1 MESLI
6 MVVVIVGLITTL
18 VLVISSLNKTK
29 QKLVESTSKYNEIF
43 SKYKDI
49 IDLDDYKLKV
59 KSDTDVIIKDRN
71 SQIKNLDEQIKALKI
86 DYSNK
91 KVYYDRLLNEI
102 QLYEEQQ
109 EIQSYGLYKP
119 HFDFDT
125 SDKYKEALEKVRE
138 NEKALIRN
146 EEAAICTQKWTVNGS
161 TSEGAKQTKRYIKL
175 MLRAFNGE
183 CEALIADVRWNN
195 ATRMEER
202 LEKSFETIN
211 KMGETHTTSITN
223 KYLKCKHDELRLSY
237 EYQDKLHQE
246 KEEQRQIQEQ
256 IREEEKAQKDIEKA
270 LKESDDEEKRYSKAL
285 EQAKKEMEKAEGEK
299 LDKLKE
305 QMQQLQLELT
315 EAMAKKERA
324 LSMAQQTKA
333 GHVYIISNVGSFG
346 ENVFKIGMT
355 RRLEPMDRVKELSD
369 ASVPFGFDVHGIIY
383 SENAPELEN
392 ILHKEFDDNK
402 VNLINNRKE
411 FFDVPLDNIEEVVR
425 KYDSKI
431 ELTKVAEAR
440 EYKESIAIRMA
451 KLKKLEENKQLVQLI
466 FLILF
471 SKIVLNVRASP
482 SRRSARR

>member
-1 MESLI
+1 MEFLI
-6 MVVVIVGLITTL
+6 MVVVIVGLITAL
-18 VLVISSLNKTK
+18 ILLILNLQKTK
-29 QKLVESTSKYNEIF
+29 QKLVTSTSKYNEIF
-43 SKYKDI
+43 NKYKDI
-49 IDLDDYKLKV
+49 IDLDEYKLKV
-59 KSDTDVIIKDRN
+59 KNEAEAIIEDKN
-71 SQIKNLDEQIKALKI
+71 SQVGKLDEQIKALKI

-91 KVYYDRLLNEI
+91 KVYYDRLVHEI

-125 SDKYKEALEKVRE
+125 SEKYKEALEKVRE
-138 NEKALIRN
+138 NEKALVKN
-146 EEAAICTQKWTVNGS
+146 EEAAICTQQWSVNGS

-202 LEKSFETIN
+202 LQKSFEAIN
-211 KMGETHTTSITN
+211 KMGETHTTSITG
-223 KYLKCKHDELRLSY
+223 KYLKYKLDELRLSY

-270 LKESDDEEKRYSKAL
+270 LKESDDEEKRYNKAL
-285 EQAKKEMEKAEGEK
+285 EQAKKEMENAEGEK
-299 LDKLKE
+299 LEKLKA
-305 QMQQLQLELT
+305 QMQQLQLELA

-333 GHVYIISNVGSFG
+333 GHVYIISNIGSFG

-355 RRLEPMDRVKELSD
+355 RRLEPMDRVKELGD
-369 ASVPFGFDVHGIIY
+369 ASVPFSFDVHGIIY

-402 VNLINNRKE
+402 LNLINNRKE
-411 FFDVPLDNIEEVVR
+411 FFDVPLVDIEKVVR
-425 KYDSKI
+425 KYDSTL
-431 ELTKVAEAR
+431 ELTKIAEAR
-440 EYKESIAIRMA
+440 EYKESIAIRLA
-451 KLKKLEENKQLVQLI
+451 KLNKIDETQTTSTVNI
-466 FLILF
+466 PDSI
-471 SKIVLNVRASP
+471 
-482 SRRSARR
+482 

>member
-1 MESLI
+1 MEVVI
-6 MVVVIVGLITTL
+6 MMVVILGLITTL
-18 VLVISSLNKTK
+18 ILIISNVKKTK
-29 QKLVESTSKYNEIF
+29 QKLSDSTDKYNEIF

-49 IDLDDYKLKV
+49 IDLDEYKLKIQ
-59 KSDTDVIIKDRN
+59 SDTDVLINDKK
-71 SQIKNLDEQIKALKI
+71 SQIEKIDEQINALKI

-91 KVYYDRLLNEI
+91 KVYYDRLLHEI
-102 QLYEEQQ
+102 QLYEELQ

-125 SDKYKEALEKVRE
+125 SEKYKEALEKVRE
-138 NEKALIRN
+138 NEKALIKN
-146 EEAAICTQKWTVNGS
+146 EEAAICTQQWTVNGS
-161 TSEGAKQTKRYIKL
+161 TSEGSKQTKRYIKL

-202 LEKSFETIN
+202 LQKSFDAIN
-211 KMGETHTTSITN
+211 KMGETHTTAITN
-223 KYLKCKHDELRLSY
+223 KYLKCKLDELRLSY

-270 LKESDDEEKRYSKAL
+270 LKESDDEEKRYNKAL
-285 EQAKKEMEKAEGEK
+285 EQAKKEMEKAEGER
-299 LDKLKE
+299 LEQLKA
-305 QMQQLQLELT
+305 QMQQLQVELA
-315 EAMAKKERA
+315 EAITKKERA

-333 GHVYIISNVGSFG
+333 GHVYIISNIGSFG

-355 RRLEPMDRVKELSD
+355 RRLEPMDRVKELGD
-369 ASVPFGFDVHGIIY
+369 ASVPFSFDVHGIIY

-411 FFDVPLDNIEEVVR
+411 FFDVPIDDIEKVVR
-425 KYDSKI
+425 KYDSTI
-431 ELTKVAEAR
+431 ELTKLAEAR

-451 KLKKLEENKQLVQLI
+451 KLNKTEETQATSTVNI
-466 FLILF
+466 PDSI
-471 SKIVLNVRASP
+471 
-482 SRRSARR
+482 

>member
-1 MESLI
+1 
-6 MVVVIVGLITTL
+6 MVVVIVGLITAL
-18 VLVISSLNKTK
+18 ILLISSLQKTK
-29 QKLVESTSKYNEIF
+29 QKLVASTSKYNEIF
-43 SKYKDI
+43 NKYKDI
-49 IDLDDYKLKV
+49 IDLDEYKLKV
-59 KSDTDVIIKDRN
+59 KNEAEAIIEDKN
-71 SQIKNLDEQIKALKI
+71 TQVGNLDEQIKALKI
-86 DYSNK
+86 DYTNK
-91 KVYYDRLLNEI
+91 KVYYDRLVHEI

-125 SDKYKEALEKVRE
+125 SEKYKEALEKVRE
-138 NEKALIRN
+138 NEKALVKN
-146 EEAAICTQKWTVNGS
+146 EEAAICTQQWTVNGS

-202 LEKSFETIN
+202 LQKSFEAIN

-223 KYLKCKHDELRLSY
+223 KYLKYKLDELRLSY

-256 IREEEKAQKDIEKA
+256 IREEEKVQKDIEKA
-270 LKESDDEEKRYSKAL
+270 LKESDDEEKRYNKAL

-299 LDKLKE
+299 LEKLKA
-305 QMQQLQLELT
+305 QMQQLQLELA

-333 GHVYIISNVGSFG
+333 GHVYIISNIGSFG

-355 RRLEPMDRVKELSD
+355 RRLEPMDRVKELGD
-369 ASVPFGFDVHGIIY
+369 ASVPFSFDVHGIIY

-402 VNLINNRKE
+402 LNLINNRKE
-411 FFDVPLDNIEEVVR
+411 FFDVPLDAIEKVVR
-425 KYDSKI
+425 KYDSTI
-431 ELTKVAEAR
+431 ELTKIAEAR

-451 KLKKLEENKQLVQLI
+451 KLNKVDETQTTSTVDI
-466 FLILF
+466 PDSI
-471 SKIVLNVRASP
+471 
-482 SRRSARR
+482 